1 MSKKLSVLSIIILGF
16 SIQGCAPKWLLV
28 NSSGLATYNRHTGQI
43 ELLWENKSAIVHEVH
58 DTVYV
63 DSCNVRA
70 NP

>member
-1 MSKKLSVLSIIILGF
+1 MKKICVLSVIVCTFIVM
-16 SIQGCAPKWLLV
+16 GCSPRWLLV
-28 NSSGLATYNRHTGQI
+28 NSSGIATYNRQTGQI